1 VEGAAT
7 YPRQDCA
14 DPNLLRSETA
24 GETGVQLLEETV
36 PGRRETEKCEAAV
49 HPDTF
54 PPSGHDIHHNFFD
67 ITFKMNMF
75 YVLAYHFVDV
85 CACYFYHDVMA
96 VLRRAEVGGA
106 AGQILAV
113 EAFPSGSAEP
123 TPFHRGTCA
132 DSAQA
137 KGCGGRGRGSAG
149 GDRAHRHRGTQ
160 THVSAISNNHA
171 LFDLPYHT
179 VPHPLI
185 HISI

>member
-1 VEGAAT
+1 VEGSAT

-36 PGRRETEKCEAAV
+36 PGRREAQKCEELSIQILSHLFV
-49 HPDTF
+49 LYT
-54 PPSGHDIHHNFFD
+54 HHNSFD
-67 ITFKMNMF
+67 ITFKMNVF

-123 TPFHRGTCA
+123 APFHRGTCA

-137 KGCGGRGRGSAG
+137 KGCGGRGRGSAR
-149 GDRAHRHRGTQ
+149 GDRAHHHRGTQ

-171 LFDLPYHT
+171 LFDFPYHT

-185 HISI
+185 PISI